1 MSFNDFVFNNICKST
16 NGNFS
21 SFLESYDH
29 FLGTQIIGVML
40 CVCIRYHVV
49 CLQHVLQLKIIED
62 LSKSKYF
69 LSPFH
74 AALEFNF
81 IIVRSS
87 VTRYA
92 GYTLALSRFSIKQ
105 SEVDALQTLWITIQY
120 ST

>member
-1 MSFNDFVFNNICKST
+1 M
-16 NGNFS
+16 
-21 SFLESYDH
+21 
-29 FLGTQIIGVML
+29 
-40 CVCIRYHVV
+40 
-49 CLQHVLQLKIIED
+49 QLKIIED